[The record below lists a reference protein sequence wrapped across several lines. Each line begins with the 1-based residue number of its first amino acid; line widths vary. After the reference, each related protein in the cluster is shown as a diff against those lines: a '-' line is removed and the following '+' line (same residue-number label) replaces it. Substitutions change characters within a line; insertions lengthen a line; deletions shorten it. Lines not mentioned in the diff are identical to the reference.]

1 MNLNFLY
8 ALTAEAAPIVAKNIG
23 IAVADGLS
31 IGVASAFKKSVE
43 EIKEAICIIWL
54 KLVVHPNLHHRHT
67 IQPRL
72 EYKRHI
78 PT

>member
-1 MNLNFLY
+1 
-8 ALTAEAAPIVAKNIG
+8 
-23 IAVADGLS
+23 
-31 IGVASAFKKSVE
+31 
-43 EIKEAICIIWL
+43 L